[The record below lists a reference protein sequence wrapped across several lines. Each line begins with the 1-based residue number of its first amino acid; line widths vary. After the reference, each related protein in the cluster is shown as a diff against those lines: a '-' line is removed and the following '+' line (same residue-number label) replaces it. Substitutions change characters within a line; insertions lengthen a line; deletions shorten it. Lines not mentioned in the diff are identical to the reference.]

1 MRPKHHRLQ
10 VGTGI
15 GLGKR
20 HGAGSPPR
28 YERQI
33 FLLYLLAGEL
43 VDGFGAVLQSPD
55 ILETGIAA
63 GHHLVGHHEADE
75 RHVESFVLAG
85 QVDTAQS
92 GLADGIE
99 VSLRTACIDDMVIH
113 HPRSLLIDILG
124 IGRYYVGAYSAR
136 YLQYA
141 AVAVH
146 RILEIRRCIVV
157 HILVGEILLA
167 QLHDFLHQRMIQV
180 ELQVFIV

>member
-1 MRPKHHRLQ
+1 M
-10 VGTGI
+10 
-15 GLGKR
+15 
-20 HGAGSPPR
+20 
-28 YERQI
+28 
-33 FLLYLLAGEL
+33 
-43 VDGFGAVLQSPD
+43 
-55 ILETGIAA
+55 
-63 GHHLVGHHEADE
+63 
-75 RHVESFVLAG
+75 
-85 QVDTAQS
+85 DTAQS

-167 QLHDFLHQRMIQV
+167 QPTIF
-180 ELQVFIV
+180 FISG